1 VGHWWQ
7 AADNR
12 GGKSIGRRSTSGVTT
27 KLSVVIAALPSG
39 FFGILFGT
47 SYRRISDEANSTIIP
62 STIFSAATLAG
73 AIAWT
78 YGYAGDATSIRP

>member
-1 VGHWWQ
+1 MGHWWQ

-27 KLSVVIAALPSG
+27 KLSVVMAALPSG

-47 SYRRISDEANSTIIP
+47 SYRRISDEANSTIIA

-78 YGYAGDATSIRP
+78 CGYAGDAASIRL